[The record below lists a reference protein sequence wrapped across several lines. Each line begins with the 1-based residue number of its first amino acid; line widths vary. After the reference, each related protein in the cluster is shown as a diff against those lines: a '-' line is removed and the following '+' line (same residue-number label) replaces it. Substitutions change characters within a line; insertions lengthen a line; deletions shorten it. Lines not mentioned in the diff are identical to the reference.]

1 MLCKNSEKNR
11 FKRTHLFVNAKQCG
25 QLWTVDSCLQPNLR
39 THYDATS
46 LLANHRCYYATSATI
61 IAKLAEVDALP
72 SAQVEAAIGDGNG
85 ERYARQRALGMAGHV
100 VATLVGVA
108 IVGFVFAHQAVV
120 YLLHVG
126 THGGVV
132 VLVDG
137 EGATGVLHKQIQDA
151 RTGQRWQLR
160 HYLASD

>member
-1 MLCKNSEKNR
+1 MW
-11 FKRTHLFVNAKQCG
+11 TV
-25 QLWTVDSCLQPNLR
+25 WTVDMCP
-39 THYDATS
+39 HA
-46 LLANHRCYYATSATI
+46 LLANHRCYYAASATI

-72 SAQVEAAIGDGNG
+72 SAQVEAAVGNGNG

-160 HYLASD
+160 HNLASDKMKSACARF